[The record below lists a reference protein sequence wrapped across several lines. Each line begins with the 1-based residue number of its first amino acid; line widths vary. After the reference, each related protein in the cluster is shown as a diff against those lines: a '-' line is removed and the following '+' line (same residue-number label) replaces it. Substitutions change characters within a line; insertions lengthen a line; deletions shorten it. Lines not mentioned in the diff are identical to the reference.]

1 MQQTLF
7 AFSMIAL
14 TVIAYLTMNKIYKRY
29 PNPFLIPALSATFIV
44 VVILLLCHISYTDYM
59 IGGQWIHSFLG
70 PSVVALAYPLYKQ
83 REFLM
88 KNLFPIVSGV
98 LIGSMTGMVSVVVFA
113 KLFHIDEGFILS
125 IIPKSITT
133 PVAIEIDK
141 SLGSNP
147 STTIIS
153 VMFAGLSGAIIAPS
167 ILKLARVHS
176 PIGRGI
182 ALGSASHAIGTAK
195 AAEYSELT
203 FSISSVT
210 MTLSAIIGSFL
221 GPLIVWMFH
230 M

>member
-1 MQQTLF
+1 
-7 AFSMIAL
+7 
-14 TVIAYLTMNKIYKRY
+14 
-29 PNPFLIPALSATFIV
+29 
-44 VVILLLCHISYTDYM
+44 
-59 IGGQWIHSFLG
+59 
-70 PSVVALAYPLYKQ
+70 
-83 REFLM
+83 M

-133 PVAIEIDK
+133 PVAIEIAK